1 MNKIFRVKAP
11 IVFALLLF
19 ISVSCATLFTDNHEP
34 FSISDVY
41 YRSWVIKDIEKG
53 TDVFIKLKDV
63 DTNVDFTSIVFRGIE
78 TDIQATVKN
87 GVTLLKATINTGPS
101 LIENYEYKV
110 EDAGDMLKFTYKGSK
125 FSYPLI
131 NIRRESTE
139 FIKE

>member
-1 MNKIFRVKAP
+1 MKMINRLKTP

-78 TDIQATVKN
+78 ADVQASVKN
-87 GVTLLKATINTGPS
+87 GVTMVKATINTGPS
-101 LIENYEYKV
+101 IIENYEYKV

>member
-1 MNKIFRVKAP
+1 MINRLKAP
-11 IVFALLLF
+11 VVFALLLF
-19 ISVSCATLFTDNHEP
+19 ISVSCATLVTKSHEP
-34 FSISDVY
+34 FSISDIY
-41 YRSWVIKDIEKG
+41 YRSWVVKDIEKG

-63 DTNVDFTSIVFRGIE
+63 NSNVDFTSIVFRGIE
-78 TDIQATVKN
+78 TDIRATVKN
-87 GVTLLKATINTGPS
+87 GVTVLKATINTGPS

-110 EDAGDMLKFTYKGSK
+110 EDAGDMLRFTYKGSK